1 MLIRFQGENTGS
13 FVMFEEIAQQLLR
26 MMGTS
31 GKTEGALREEDVPQ
45 ALSRLEAAVA
55 PYKAASQNADDEQDD
70 GAGESVGLATRAA
83 PLLDL
88 LRLAKEKGGY
98 VMWQPENKRI

>member
-13 FVMFEEIAQQLLR
+13 FVMFEDIARQLLR

-31 GKTEGALREEDVPQ
+31 GNVEGALREEDVPQ
-45 ALSRLEAAVA
+45 ALNHLEAAIK
-55 PYKAASQNADDEQDD
+55 PYKTAAQPDDEQDD
-70 GAGESVGLATRAA
+70 EAGDSVGLATRAV

-88 LRLAKEKGGY
+88 LRLAKDKGGY

>member
-13 FVMFEEIAQQLLR
+13 FVMFEEVALQLLR

-31 GKTEGALREEDVPQ
+31 GNTEGALREEDVPQ
-45 ALSRLEAAVA
+45 ALSQLEAAIK
-55 PYKAASQNADDEQDD
+55 PYQTAADDQDD
-70 GAGESVGLATRAA
+70 DDDNGGVGLATRAV

-98 VMWQPENKRI
+98 VMWQPESKRI